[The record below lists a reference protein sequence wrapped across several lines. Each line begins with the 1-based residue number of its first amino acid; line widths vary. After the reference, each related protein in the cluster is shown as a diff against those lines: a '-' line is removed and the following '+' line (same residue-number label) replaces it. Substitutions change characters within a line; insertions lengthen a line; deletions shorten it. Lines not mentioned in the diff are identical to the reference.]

1 MQLHRGGDTVQY
13 FSRNGNEHGEMSHY
27 TVLDDVVKRQ
37 LRQDRVIL
45 DGEVVV
51 WNKTRRAEP
60 LHGRRVV
67 SNRQGTT
74 SFWSPMWLSGPLGT
88 DDSTSFTLSVCTKAA

>member
-1 MQLHRGGDTVQY
+1 MQLHRVGDTVQY

-60 LHGRRVV
+60 LHSRRVV
-67 SNRQGTT
+67 SNCQDHVILVANVVVWTNRYT
-74 SFWSPMWLSGPLGT
+74 
-88 DDSTSFTLSVCTKAA
+88 